1 MESTNKPPVINSPPP
16 SPLPEEE
23 KEQGRRRFFG
33 GFKRENSA
41 TVIEFLPDADEIER
55 SPLPRSARI
64 TLHVMLMML
73 VFFLLWAIFSEV
85 DRVVAAGGRLITP
98 LPNIIVQPLE
108 TSIIQ
113 RIDVR
118 VGQVVKKGERLA
130 TLDPTFAEADES
142 QLRIQLHSL
151 ETQLQ
156 RLQAELSDQPPH
168 AEAKKD
174 DADSQLQ
181 AQLSTVRQG
190 NYRAQLTQ
198 LEEKIAGL
206 RAAMDTNRLDQQILG
221 ARLKPLLEIEAML
234 GKLVAS
240 QYGARVSLLE
250 AQEKR
255 LGVERDLQQAKNQE
269 HELKRELAAL
279 EAEKSAFDKGWR
291 QKTMEELLAT
301 SRERDTISE
310 QLQKADKR
318 HKLVILES
326 PSDAVVLEIA
336 PLSQGS
342 VVREAEQLFVLVPL
356 GAELEAEVKIDS
368 IDIGYIKVGDAARV
382 KIDAFSSQKHGTLD
396 ATVRT
401 ISEDAFRREKQALL
415 DPGMDA
421 YYMARLSLGK
431 SHLKNMAPGARLLPG
446 MTLTAEIVVGK
457 RTVMS
462 YLLWPLMKA
471 LDESIREP

>member
-1 MESTNKPPVINSPPP
+1 MESTNKPPVIQSPHPAAKP
-16 SPLPEEE
+16 SGEGA
-23 KEQGRRRFFG
+23 QGLRRFFG
-33 GFKRENSA
+33 RPKPEKST

-64 TLHVMLMML
+64 TLHVMLTML

-85 DRVVAAGGRLITP
+85 DKVVVATGRLITP

-142 QLRIQLHSL
+142 QLRIQLSSL
-151 ETQLQ
+151 DTQLQ
-156 RLQAELSDQPPH
+156 RLQAELAGSKSLSDN
-168 AEAKKD
+168 KT

-198 LEEKIAGL
+198 LEEKIASL
-206 RAAMDTNRLDQQILG
+206 RASMDTNRLDQQILS

-240 QYGARVSLLE
+240 QYGARVNLLE

-255 LGVERDLQQAKNQE
+255 LGVERELQQAKNHEQ
-269 HELKRELAAL
+269 ELKRDLAAL
-279 EAEKSAFDKGWR
+279 EAEKAAFDKGWR
-291 QKTMEELLAT
+291 QKTMEDLLET
-301 SRERDTISE
+301 TRNRDAIHE

-326 PSDAVVLEIA
+326 PSEAVVLEIA

-368 IDIGYIKVGDAARV
+368 IDIGHIKVGDVARV
-382 KIDAFSSQKHGTLD
+382 KVDAFSSQKHGTLD

-401 ISEDAFRREKQALL
+401 ISEDAFRREKSPLL
-415 DPGMDA
+415 EQGMDA
-421 YYMARLSLGK
+421 YYMARLSLGD
-431 SHLKNMAPGARLLPG
+431 SHLKKMAPGARLLPG
-446 MTLTAEIVVGK
+446 MTLSAEIVVGK